1 MNKEQ
6 EEQRCKTMERM
17 DYFIDE
23 EMSQNVSVLQHVDF
37 PTTDLVQAYIDGQ
50 LFFQGTVEETLE
62 KLEEKEFF

>member
-1 MNKEQ
+1 
-6 EEQRCKTMERM
+6 M

-23 EMSQNVSVLQHVDF
+23 EMSQHVGVLQHADF
-37 PTTDLVQAYIDGQ
+37 PTTDLIQVYIDGQ